1 MARITQFI
9 VKLKERKDKKDKKR
23 RHSDSESDDED
34 GGSSRKKS
42 KKHKKHKKHKK
53 SRKRSVGL
61 LAAGQ
66 PSVALQSCREGCLS
80 SADRQVP
87 SL

>member
-1 MARITQFI
+1 MARIMQFI

-23 RHSDSESDDED
+23 RHSDSDSNDED

-61 LAAGQ
+61 QAAGQ
-66 PSVALQSCREGCLS
+66 PSVALQSCRQGCVLC
-80 SADRQVP
+80 ADPHVP